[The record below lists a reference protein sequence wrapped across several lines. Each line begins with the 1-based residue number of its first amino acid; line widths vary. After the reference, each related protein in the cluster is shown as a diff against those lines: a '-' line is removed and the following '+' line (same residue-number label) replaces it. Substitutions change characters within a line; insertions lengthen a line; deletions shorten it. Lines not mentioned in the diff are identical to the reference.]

1 MTKPT
6 EEAMKAL
13 DASIRKYQRTAK
25 LLEDNYRKKIERRD
39 GEFYVSNRRI
49 PYGDV
54 DCPLCVLYY
63 DLDCDGCCVEYDTE
77 ADNCRRTPYG
87 NYQLVLMTSCT
98 VTKRLINSTKAERDY
113 LVDLRKRLRAKKG
126 I

>member
-13 DASIRKYQRTAK
+13 DASIRKYQRTVK
-25 LLEDNYRKKIERRD
+25 LLEGSYRKKIKRKD
-39 GEFYVSNRRI
+39 GEFYVSNHRI
-49 PYGDV
+49 PYGDT

-77 ADNCRRTPYG
+77 EDNCRKTPYSE
-87 NYQLVLMTSCT
+87 YQMVLIQSNT
-98 VTKRLINSTKAERDY
+98 VTRRLINSTKAERDY
-113 LVDLRKRLRAKKG
+113 LVDLRKRLRVRKV
-126 I
+126 